1 MNVKE
6 GLLYSKSHEWVRV
19 EGDKG
24 YVGITDYAQHNMGDI
39 VFVDAPEEGD
49 ELDTKEAFGVIESV
63 KAASDVYLPVGG
75 KVVEVNED
83 VIDDPALINS
93 NPYDSWVIAI
103 EIQDKDSLDNLLS
116 SKDYE
121 AYLNEVMDESSK
133 EDWYVSIYT

>member
-133 EDWYVSIYT
+133 ED